1 MNYKIIFDNDI
12 LFFFFFQNS
21 SSWTLANTT
30 GVFIGKQRLH
40 ILGNSDAHYF
50 RLFGKLENKNKK
62 KEVKMPS
69 DQVSS
74 QLNVIIKHNTKNF
87 NLPESPAVRSELES
101 EPWRQVSKDDAFPRL
116 FTSIYQRYNV
126 SFLTTPCCNWQSSK
140 LWKTCYLIKRRL
152 QTKIKSGSLVGSY
165 FEPPACF
172 LQTRLPQLTLADV
185 R

>member
-1 MNYKIIFDNDI
+1 MT
-12 LFFFFFQNS
+12 FFFFLSKTHLAGLWQIRQVHLLESKGCTFS
-21 SSWTLANTT
+21 VTRMHITFGYLAN
-30 GVFIGKQRLH
+30 L
-40 ILGNSDAHYF
+40 
-50 RLFGKLENKNKK
+50 KK
-62 KEVKMPS
+62 KKKKKWKCQVTKLARSWMS
-69 DQVSS
+69 DNKTQ
-74 QLNVIIKHNTKNF
+74 HKNF

-172 LQTRLPQLTLADV
+172 LLTRLPQLTLADV

>member
-1 MNYKIIFDNDI
+1 MT
-12 LFFFFFQNS
+12 FFFFFFSKTHLAGLWQIRQVYLLESEGCTS
-21 SSWTLANTT
+21 SVTRMHITFGYLANLKT
-30 GVFIGKQRLH
+30 K
-40 ILGNSDAHYF
+40 
-50 RLFGKLENKNKK
+50 KK

-172 LQTRLPQLTLADV
+172 LLTRLPQLTLADV

>member
-1 MNYKIIFDNDI
+1 MT
-12 LFFFFFQNS
+12 FFFFSFQNS

-30 GVFIGKQRLH
+30 GAFIGKQRLH

-50 RLFGKLENKNKK
+50 RLFGKLEEKK
-62 KEVKMPS
+62 KKKWKCQVTKLARSWMS
-69 DQVSS
+69 DNKTQ
-74 QLNVIIKHNTKNF
+74 HKNF

-172 LQTRLPQLTLADV
+172 LLTRLPQLTLADV